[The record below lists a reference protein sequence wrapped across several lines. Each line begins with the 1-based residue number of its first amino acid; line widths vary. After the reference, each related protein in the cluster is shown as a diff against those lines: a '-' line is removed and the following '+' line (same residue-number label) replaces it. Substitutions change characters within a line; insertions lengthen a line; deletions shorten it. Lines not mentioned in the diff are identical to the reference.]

1 MEGLGLFKNL
11 TDTEVFKAGETIF
24 NEGDSGKE
32 MFVIQEGEVD
42 ISLHDSVIDTIGAG
56 MPLGEMGLIDGQSR
70 SASAIAKTE
79 CKLVRVDERKFK
91 FLVQETPFFAL
102 QLMRIIVERLRKER
116 EL

>member
-11 TDTEVFKAGETIF
+11 TDTEVFRAGESIF
-24 NEGDSGKE
+24 SEGDPGNE

-42 ISLHDSVIDTIGAG
+42 ILLNDSVIDKIGAG
-56 MPLGEMGLIDGQSR
+56 MPLGEMGLIDGQPR
-70 SASAIAKTE
+70 SASAIAKTD
-79 CKLVRVDERKFK
+79 CKLIRVDERKFK